1 MRRCIKMDSLFSG
14 VDGFDYDN
22 LSKKQIK
29 ELVKFMYLTTSD
41 FGDILPPSFEKIRD
55 EIINEM
61 AMKEVTV

>member
-1 MRRCIKMDSLFSG
+1 MDSLFSG
-14 VDGFDYDN
+14 VDAFEVDN

-29 ELVKFMYLTTSD
+29 KLVHFMYLTTSD
-41 FGDILPPSFEKIRD
+41 FGDLLPPSFEKIRD